1 MDESI
6 FRKKTIVV
14 GVTGGIAAYKVL
26 DIVKSL
32 RKLGADIHVIMT
44 DHAARLVDPKD
55 FEKASGNEVAQSLFH
70 PSIDYRAYIKKNKPI
85 KHISLA
91 DVADLF
97 LLCPATANVIGKVA
111 HGICDDLLT
120 TSLSA
125 TAAPILICPA
135 MNVKM
140 WHNPFVQENVKRL
153 QAHGYHFVD
162 PEYGDLACGYKG
174 MGRLAKGERILER
187 SALLLKKRADLNGK
201 KVIVTA
207 GATSEPID
215 PVRVITNRSSG
226 KMGVAIAE
234 QAYLRGAQV
243 VLIKGANSVD
253 ARYPLDERK
262 IVTAKDLHDAIVR
275 ELKGAHILIH
285 AAAVSDFTVS
295 SLNEKAKS
303 KDPLHLELLPTTKI
317 LENVKKWSKK
327 TFLVGFKAE
336 HDLSQKE
343 LVVRAFDLLKSANA
357 DLIVAND
364 VGKKD
369 RGFDVETNE
378 VFIIDK
384 KRKVGHIPL
393 ADKRTVADKILDA
406 VVKRL

>member
-1 MDESI
+1 M
-6 FRKKTIVV
+6 
-14 GVTGGIAAYKVL
+14 
-26 DIVKSL
+26 
-32 RKLGADIHVIMT
+32 
-44 DHAARLVDPKD
+44 
-55 FEKASGNEVAQSLFH
+55 
-70 PSIDYRAYIKKNKPI
+70 
-85 KHISLA
+85 
-91 DVADLF
+91 
-97 LLCPATANVIGKVA
+97 
-111 HGICDDLLT
+111 
-120 TSLSA
+120 
-125 TAAPILICPA
+125 
-135 MNVKM
+135 
-140 WHNPFVQENVKRL
+140 
-153 QAHGYHFVD
+153 
-162 PEYGDLACGYKG
+162 
-174 MGRLAKGERILER
+174 
-187 SALLLKKRADLNGK
+187 
-201 KVIVTA
+201 TA